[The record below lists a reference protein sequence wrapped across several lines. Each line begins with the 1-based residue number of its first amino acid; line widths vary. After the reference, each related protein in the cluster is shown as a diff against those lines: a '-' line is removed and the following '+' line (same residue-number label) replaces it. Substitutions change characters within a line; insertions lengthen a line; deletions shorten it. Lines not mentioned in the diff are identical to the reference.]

1 MHIHVPTCRDMLLFI
16 SRTIYAYLKKY
27 NIAKLNKITV
37 LSPRRRLKYCNAG
50 RKTQYSTNIMEYER
64 RSNLKQLTNSTI
76 GFIKFSTLGVIRLWY
91 LYMSSWCVGGGDY
104 GV

>member
-37 LSPRRRLKYCNAG
+37 LSPPKKVKILQCGQKNTIFDKYHGVRATIQP
-50 RKTQYSTNIMEYER
+50 KTVDKQYNWVYQI
-64 RSNLKQLTNSTI
+64 
-76 GFIKFSTLGVIRLWY
+76 
-91 LYMSSWCVGGGDY
+91 
-104 GV
+104 